1 MVQGKLKGVLK
12 CFNDVVDPMA
22 IIKKYSMPKKL
33 SIAIASRSSSCA
45 CSNDSA
51 TLRYIKAKLKYIAI

>member
-12 CFNDVVDPMA
+12 CFNDVVDP

-33 SIAIASRSSSCA
+33 SIAMAEGDDVFMHIIASRSTSCA
-45 CSNDSA
+45 CSNDHD
-51 TLRYIKAKLKYIAI
+51 RMN

>member
-12 CFNDVVDPMA
+12 CFNDVDP

-33 SIAIASRSSSCA
+33 SIAMAEGDDDCDDVFTPLPPGAPLVPARMIE
-45 CSNDSA
+45 
-51 TLRYIKAKLKYIAI
+51 

>member
-12 CFNDVVDPMA
+12 CFNDVDP

-33 SIAIASRSSSCA
+33 SIAMAEGDDDCDDGNSRYHLQELLLC
-45 CSNDSA
+45 
-51 TLRYIKAKLKYIAI
+51 LLEW

>member
-12 CFNDVVDPMA
+12 CFNDVVDP

-33 SIAIASRSSSCA
+33 SIAMAEGDDDCDDVFTPLPPGAPLVPARMIE
-45 CSNDSA
+45 
-51 TLRYIKAKLKYIAI
+51 